1 MRLATALPGYRN
13 GVSTV
18 PHTPRTVPAA
28 DRDVDALDD
37 APGASRRDDILTVA
51 TDLFARHGYHA
62 VGMRAIADAVGIR
75 GSSLYHHF
83 GSKRDILRAI
93 ALDYMHAFLAEHL
106 PTLQGDGDPAERLRT
121 VLRAEVVY
129 FWSHRAAHGVGEREM
144 RELDEEAYA
153 EVRGLRRRYQEAV
166 TETVREGCERG
177 VFRVDDADLA
187 ATAIL
192 GLMQSVNGWFRED
205 GRLPLETV
213 ADAYAHMA
221 VDRIL
226 GAGAA

>member
-1 MRLATALPGYRN
+1 M
-13 GVSTV
+13 STV
-18 PHTPRTVPAA
+18 PHTSRTAPASPTVVRDA
-28 DRDVDALDD
+28 DVDDD
-37 APGASRRDDILTVA
+37 AAGRSRRDDILRVA
-51 TDLFARHGYHA
+51 TELFAQNGYHA

-106 PTLQGDGDPAERLRT
+106 PTLQGDGDPAERLRR

-129 FWSHRAAHGVGEREM
+129 FWTHRAAHDVGEREM
-144 RELDEEAYA
+144 RELDETSYA

-166 TETVREGCERG
+166 TATVREGCARG

-205 GRLPLETV
+205 GRLSLEAV
-213 ADAYAHMA
+213 ADAYADMA
-221 VDRIL
+221 VCRIL
-226 GAGAA
+226 GACAGGDAPSA